1 MCPHASWHM
10 QYKSTC
16 ALRAGA
22 GEEGPVLALEGTS
35 LQEPLAPGFLPGLQE
50 EGCGCSERGALA
62 WCKSMDTVSFGSVVR
77 QSLPPPDVLRTFLFP
92 ETQGDC
98 RDVGELGFVPG
109 PWAPQCRLI
118 VQVLPGSCQQ
128 PLTLVCLNT
137 CMAVLPTGVKMR
149 GVLLGDHQGLFSSF
163 RDHRPVATTSTAPV
177 L

>member
-1 MCPHASWHM
+1 MCPHASWHI

-62 WCKSMDTVSFGSVVR
+62 WCKSMGTVSFGSVVR

-118 VQVLPGSCQQ
+118 VQVLPGSCQ
-128 PLTLVCLNT
+128 
-137 CMAVLPTGVKMR
+137 
-149 GVLLGDHQGLFSSF
+149 DHASS
-163 RDHRPVATTSTAPV
+163 P
-177 L
+177 